1 MIVKEREILSIPIKK
16 NKFMEDYEFEQMKK
30 KNDSNIQY
38 NQKIY
43 FKAPNNDKYNNQII
57 ISIGSQKTTSS
68 ICSENQSYNNIL
80 IYVPC
85 LNCGS
90 DILSEEIEQHSINCT
105 KVSKEI
111 IMNDKSKNEFKALN
125 YKLIHLK
132 ELILHIIQG
141 KDNSILKQEVLIFGK
156 DLYNIISKIS
166 NIEIASLNNI
176 KLLKISIKE
185 INDLE
190 NKHLNNLSISSLII
204 FDRTKVL
211 INEKI
216 KRIKEI
222 LRLNAKNRKNEET
235 SKIFDQSKNKID
247 EIISDI
253 DTKLI
258 NKSNNI
264 TSISN
269 IMGNNISFYQ
279 EKQNEKILNKVTENN
294 NDDENIIEKTSLN
307 YSYHHY
313 YTFKSVST
321 FQNNENNNEDMKN
334 KNSEKDKEKKEFYRK
349 VLKTKFEK
357 LHSSH
362 LGQLVSPKAIYN
374 EAQKN
379 LISKEKWDEFI
390 LNELQNPYKY
400 TIKKIIKKEKK

>member
-16 NKFMEDYEFEQMKK
+16 NKFMEDYEFEQMKR
-30 KNDSNIQY
+30 KNDSHIQY

-166 NIEIASLNNI
+166 NVEIASLNNI
-176 KLLKISIKE
+176 KLLKISI
-185 INDLE
+185 
-190 NKHLNNLSISSLII
+190 
-204 FDRTKVL
+204 
-211 INEKI
+211 
-216 KRIKEI
+216 
-222 LRLNAKNRKNEET
+222 
-235 SKIFDQSKNKID
+235 
-247 EIISDI
+247 
-253 DTKLI
+253 
-258 NKSNNI
+258 
-264 TSISN
+264 
-269 IMGNNISFYQ
+269 
-279 EKQNEKILNKVTENN
+279 
-294 NDDENIIEKTSLN
+294 
-307 YSYHHY
+307 
-313 YTFKSVST
+313 
-321 FQNNENNNEDMKN
+321 
-334 KNSEKDKEKKEFYRK
+334 
-349 VLKTKFEK
+349 
-357 LHSSH
+357 
-362 LGQLVSPKAIYN
+362 
-374 EAQKN
+374 
-379 LISKEKWDEFI
+379 
-390 LNELQNPYKY
+390 
-400 TIKKIIKKEKK
+400 